1 MAAPVPL
8 NNVDHADVRVRTGHG
23 EAYGDA
29 VNQVLAFP
37 TEFDS
42 LQREYPILFTSDDGE
57 LKTIILLGL
66 EKDENLFL
74 GSEGWDARYVP
85 AVQQRGPFSIAM
97 ERGDGGRPQSALLV
111 DLAHIRISADDGEA
125 LFLKHGGETPYL
137 QHVRNLLRMLHIG
150 AAAAPHMIAA
160 FEDLKLIEP
169 VALELTIS
177 EGVTVD
183 LADYFTI
190 SPARLAQLRGPELD
204 ALHQDG
210 FLAPAFA
217 IAASLSNVQALVARK
232 QRLLRTSN

>member
-1 MAAPVPL
+1 MATPVPL

-23 EAYGDA
+23 GAFGDA

-42 LQREYPILFTSDDGE
+42 LQREYPILFTRDDGE
-57 LKTIILLGL
+57 LKVIVLLGL
-66 EKDENLFL
+66 QKDENLFL
-74 GSEGWDARYVP
+74 GPSGWDACYVP

-97 ERGDGGRPQSALLV
+97 ERGEGGRPQSTLFV
-111 DLAHIRISADDGEA
+111 DLEHARITADDGEA

-137 QHVRNLLRMLHIG
+137 QHVRTLLRILHIG

-169 VALELTIS
+169 VALELTVS
-177 EGVTVD
+177 EGVTLD
-183 LADYFTI
+183 LEDYFTI
-190 SPARLAQLRGPELD
+190 SPARLAQLRGAELD

-232 QRLLRTSN
+232 QRFLRTSS